1 MRKSLF
7 IALITLMLALSSV
20 AFAEE
25 ASPAGGGTQQAG
37 VVNINDASA
46 SQLALLPGVGAK
58 GAQRIVEYRTQHGAF
73 RKTSDLMQVKGIG
86 AKSFERMAPYI
97 ALSGA
102 TTLTTKIS
110 SPRKPRVKKQA

>member
-7 IALITLMLALSSV
+7 IALITLMLAVSSV

-25 ASPAGGGTQQAG
+25 ASPAGGAQQAG

-46 SQLALLPGVGAK
+46 TQLALLPGVGAK

-102 TTLTTKIS
+102 TTLTSKIS
-110 SPRKPRVKKQA
+110 SPRKPRVKKTN